1 MSITSRILK
10 VGAAKSLEMAIV
22 TLVRFVSVPLFLHA
36 WTTEMYGEW
45 LILYSLLA
53 YFSLG
58 NLGFAQAGSGSRGN
72 EKRRHR
78 VCLRNVS
85 YVGS

>member
-1 MSITSRILK
+1 
-10 VGAAKSLEMAIV
+10 VIV

-58 NLGFAQAGSGSRGN
+58 NLGFAQAAANATGFDAQDRPGMVRYN
-72 EKRRHR
+72 LEE
-78 VCLRNVS
+78 VTA
-85 YVGS
+85 